1 MLSLFIKLLSKVLS
15 KIVSKSHLL
24 YYFRYNDDLP
34 LQKAL
39 DFLADQMQV
48 DENQV
53 GITNDCHHPFFNSY
67 SMSAKIYFI
76 GDVLDYFS

>member
-15 KIVSKSHLL
+15 RIVNRSHLL

-39 DFLADQMQV
+39 DFWANQMQV
-48 DENQV
+48 NENQV
-53 GITNDCHHPFFNSY
+53 GTTNDFQDPFFNSY
-67 SMSAKIYFI
+67 SMSAKIYLL